1 MKASLCVILSA
12 CIILPSC
19 GLLKKERQVESVK
32 VQQPVGIIDR
42 VDTEEGYVFIRRYR
56 AIRLRD
62 GEIME
67 SKGSSGRVANLIPT
81 GEKLG
86 ERIAADIKS
95 GEVVKGDAVY
105 IREITSSESASE
117 RLGFTPDWTEPVE
130 NL

>member
-1 MKASLCVILSA
+1 MKAPLCVLLT
-12 CIILPSC
+12 CMILPSC
-19 GLLKKERQVESVK
+19 GFLKKERQVESVK

-42 VDTEEGYVFIRRYR
+42 VDTEESYVFIRRYR

-67 SKGSSGRVANLIPT
+67 SKGSDGRVANLIPT

-95 GEVVKGDAVY
+95 GEVIKGDAVY
-105 IREITSSESASE
+105 IRKITSPESASE
-117 RLGFTPDWTEPVE
+117 RLGFTPDWTESVE